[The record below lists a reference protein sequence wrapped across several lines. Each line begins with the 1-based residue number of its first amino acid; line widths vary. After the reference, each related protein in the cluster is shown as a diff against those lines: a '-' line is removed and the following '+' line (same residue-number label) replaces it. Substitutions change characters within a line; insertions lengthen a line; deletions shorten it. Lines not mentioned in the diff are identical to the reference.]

1 MVSFWAFC
9 HWSRCT
15 FRIWFLAIALLVEIA
30 PVMIS
35 TPAIELASWG
45 FLAIPHAIRD
55 TIDPFWLSSSFA
67 PANVHLLATWRQGF
81 LDIWCWKGADMQLKT
96 YCNIRQSPTWV
107 IFIDCLCGYLGDLLS
122 DRLSDCHFDILVAC
136 HKFVIS
142 QEVFFW
148 LSRK

>member
-15 FRIWFLAIALLVEIA
+15 LRIRHLAITLLVEIA
-30 PVMIS
+30 VGIS
-35 TPAIELASWG
+35 STQGVELASWG
-45 FLAIPHAIRD
+45 FLAIPHATRD
-55 TIDPFWLSSSFA
+55 AIDPFWLSIRFA
-67 PANVHLLATWRQGF
+67 PAHVHLLATWRQGSHG
-81 LDIWCWKGADMQLKT
+81 IWCWKGAHMQLKT

-148 LSRK
+148 PSRK